1 MAGRTPKGQKRQG
14 GKRQGQKRQGGK
26 RQGQKRSAPK
36 RQGRKSEAG
45 GRDINHFV
53 ELALDMGAEN
63 ARLIDA
69 STIKCEAWVRL
80 KCQYGCPGYNKRLMC
95 PPFTPRPEETAE
107 VVACYRRAILLHAH
121 DNAVVNDIVPE
132 LERKI
137 FLAGYYKALGF
148 GSGPCRICENKGYKC
163 NTSKRC
169 RYPIIAR
176 PAMEACGINVFE
188 TVRSNGFHIEVV
200 RSHGQ
205 SDDYFGVV
213 LVD

>member
-1 MAGRTPKGQKRQG
+1 MAGKTPRGPRRSGRKPPGPKKP
-14 GKRQGQKRQGGK
+14 GKRGEEKKPEEKHG
-26 RQGQKRSAPK
+26 
-36 RQGRKSEAG
+36 AG
-45 GRDINHFV
+45 GMGLSHFV
-53 ELALDMGAEN
+53 ELALDMGVEN
-63 ARLIDA
+63 ARLIDP
-69 STIKCEAWVRL
+69 STIRCEAWVRL

-95 PPFTPRPEETAE
+95 PPFTPGPEETAR

-121 DNAVVNDIVPE
+121 DNAVINDIVPE

-148 GSGPCRICENKGYKC
+148 GSGPCRICENRGYEC

-169 RYPIIAR
+169 RYPVIAR

-205 SDDYFGVV
+205 ADDYFGVV